1 MKNVKVYLF
10 ILLLL
15 FISGCMSSGTKP
27 LEPIIWQKVFGG
39 DYYDFA
45 FSVDVSNDGGYIV
58 AGKTL
63 SYGAGGSDAYIL
75 KLDANGNKLWEKF
88 YGGSADDI
96 IYSILQLDD
105 GSYIG
110 VGETYSMGEGNAD
123 FYVLKLKQDG
133 DADWVK
139 SFGGINAD
147 IANSIAKLNDGYIL
161 AGYTTSFGAGGS
173 DFYILRL
180 NSQGDV
186 TWSKTYGGTQPECAN
201 SVKPTSDGGFIIVG
215 HVNKGSN
222 DYDLYILK
230 LKEDGEEEW
239 HLVYG
244 DTGDDRAFDVVEVEA
259 GKYVVCG
266 YSDSKESGDYDIYL
280 LEVLEN
286 GNIAWER
293 KIGGNNNDKAYSI
306 VKTGDGGFILAGE
319 TSQESFKDVYVVKVD
334 SNGIKEWDKK
344 YGGPSNDE
352 ARCIKTTPDG
362 GYIVAGATASFGPS
376 AYNFYVLKLDKD
388 GNTGANPQ

>member
-1 MKNVKVYLF
+1 MMGIYWRD
-10 ILLLL
+10 ILL
-15 FISGCMSSGTKP
+15 P
-27 LEPIIWQKVFGG
+27 LELEV
-39 DYYDFA
+39 
-45 FSVDVSNDGGYIV
+45 
-58 AGKTL
+58 
-63 SYGAGGSDAYIL
+63 
-75 KLDANGNKLWEKF
+75 
-88 YGGSADDI
+88 
-96 IYSILQLDD
+96 
-105 GSYIG
+105 
-110 VGETYSMGEGNAD
+110 
-123 FYVLKLKQDG
+123 
-133 DADWVK
+133 
-139 SFGGINAD
+139 
-147 IANSIAKLNDGYIL
+147 
-161 AGYTTSFGAGGS
+161 S

-186 TWSKTYGGTQPECAN
+186 TWSKTYGSTQPECAN
-201 SVKPTSDGGFIIVG
+201 SVKPTSDGGFIVVG
-215 HVNKGSN
+215 FVNENGN
-222 DYDLYILK
+222 GNVYVLK
-230 LKEDGEEEW
+230 LRENGEKEWD
-239 HLVYG
+239 LIYG
-244 DTGDDRAFDVVEVEA
+244 KSGDDRAFDVVEVEA

>member
-161 AGYTTSFGAGGS
+161 AGYTTSFGAGG
-173 DFYILRL
+173 
-180 NSQGDV
+180 
-186 TWSKTYGGTQPECAN
+186 
-201 SVKPTSDGGFIIVG
+201 
-215 HVNKGSN
+215 
-222 DYDLYILK
+222 
-230 LKEDGEEEW
+230 
-239 HLVYG
+239 
-244 DTGDDRAFDVVEVEA
+244 
-259 GKYVVCG
+259 
-266 YSDSKESGDYDIYL
+266 
-280 LEVLEN
+280 
-286 GNIAWER
+286 
-293 KIGGNNNDKAYSI
+293 
-306 VKTGDGGFILAGE
+306 
-319 TSQESFKDVYVVKVD
+319 
-334 SNGIKEWDKK
+334 
-344 YGGPSNDE
+344 
-352 ARCIKTTPDG
+352 
-362 GYIVAGATASFGPS
+362 
-376 AYNFYVLKLDKD
+376 
-388 GNTGANPQ
+388 